1 MVGGGGCR
9 RLLSSVGFMRRRRT
23 SFFVRHG
30 DCQFFADMTGERKR
44 HILTYGTQ
52 VYLSAVCTDETYIS
66 SWEQALETT
75 RHHDLHL
82 DLHRH
87 SLGICITTTLL

>member
-52 VYLSAVCTDETYIS
+52 VYLSADETTYIP
-66 SWEQALETT
+66 SWEQALEEYMYK
-75 RHHDLHL
+75 
-82 DLHRH
+82 
-87 SLGICITTTLL
+87 CIVTYIVTH